1 MKGIIGKKLG
11 MTQVYTEDG
20 RFVPVT
26 VIEAGPCPVLA
37 LRTAEKNGYSAVQLG
52 FGSRHPKNASRAL
65 LGHVAAAGVAEAPP
79 AVIREIRLDQDP
91 AQGVGDTITA
101 DSFAADE
108 YVDVVG
114 RTKGRGFQGVVKRW
128 RFGGGRASHGK
139 SGVRR
144 PGSIGMCVKPGHVIK
159 GKRMPG
165 HMGNARRTVQGL
177 QIVEVRSDDNLI
189 FVRGAVPGPN
199 GGVVVVRAACKK

>member
-11 MTQVYTEDG
+11 MTQIYTEDG
-20 RFVPVT
+20 RVVPVT

-37 LRTAEKNGYSAVQLG
+37 LRTAEKNGYSALQLG
-52 FGSRHPKNASRAL
+52 FGSRHPKNVTKAQ
-65 LGHVAAAGVAEAPP
+65 LGHVAAAGVADAPP
-79 AVIREIRLDQDP
+79 AIIREVRFDEDSEK
-91 AQGVGDTITA
+91 GVGDTVTA
-101 DSFAADE
+101 DSFAVDE
-108 YVDVVG
+108 YVDVTG

-159 GKRMPG
+159 GHKMAG
-165 HMGNARRTVQGL
+165 HMGSARRTVQGL
-177 QIVEVRSDDNLI
+177 QIVEVRADDNLI
-189 FVRGAVPGPN
+189 FVRGAIPGPN
-199 GGVVVVRAACKK
+199 GGVVVVRNACKK